1 MTFWEFL
8 LDLLPYTIIIPA
20 ILLCY
25 APAKNRFR
33 YDRSKTVTLIVG
45 FAVSLCVLAGLSTTL
60 VFKDWSIM
68 YTVSLLLLF
77 IVYHKS
83 LLLHISQ
90 SVSIFVLVCTFNS
103 FINNYAI
110 IFDAL
115 RHPTGKLADFSLE
128 AYLFQAGLSILFC
141 ILASYPMARYGS
153 YLVDNLQQPRIW
165 WISAVVSSLF
175 YIFNQRMVIH
185 RYDTLHTN
193 SVGIAYITVMIM
205 MFFLLILLCIIFYYI
220 VNALIEKA
228 RTEDNNRI
236 MSMQE
241 RHYEALQQY
250 IDSDSRARHDFRQAI
265 YTLSEFSSKKDY
277 ESIDDYLHKYI
288 ETLPQK
294 ETVDY
299 CSNSALNALINHYA
313 RMASARDIEFHA
325 KVMLPTDL
333 NIRAND
339 LCSIV
344 GNILE
349 NAIKACSDP
358 DLDKR
363 IIRLVISSEQ
373 GNELYIAVSNS
384 YGGKLLKKGD
394 RYLSNHKGGSGI
406 GLVSITTTAEHYG
419 GSARFSNDDRMFY
432 SDVMLVNREG

>member
-25 APAKNRFR
+25 APAKNHFR

-432 SDVMLVNREG
+432 SDVMLVNRKG

>member
-25 APAKNRFR
+25 APAKNHFR

-265 YTLSEFSSKKDY
+265 YTLSEFSSRKDY

-373 GNELYIAVSNS
+373 
-384 YGGKLLKKGD
+384 
-394 RYLSNHKGGSGI
+394 
-406 GLVSITTTAEHYG
+406 
-419 GSARFSNDDRMFY
+419 
-432 SDVMLVNREG
+432 

>member
-1 MTFWEFL
+1 
-8 LDLLPYTIIIPA
+8 
-20 ILLCY
+20 
-25 APAKNRFR
+25 
-33 YDRSKTVTLIVG
+33 
-45 FAVSLCVLAGLSTTL
+45 
-60 VFKDWSIM
+60 
-68 YTVSLLLLF
+68 
-77 IVYHKS
+77 
-83 LLLHISQ
+83 
-90 SVSIFVLVCTFNS
+90 
-103 FINNYAI
+103 
-110 IFDAL
+110 
-115 RHPTGKLADFSLE
+115 
-128 AYLFQAGLSILFC
+128 
-141 ILASYPMARYGS
+141 
-153 YLVDNLQQPRIW
+153 
-165 WISAVVSSLF
+165 
-175 YIFNQRMVIH
+175 
-185 RYDTLHTN
+185 
-193 SVGIAYITVMIM
+193 
-205 MFFLLILLCIIFYYI
+205 
-220 VNALIEKA
+220 
-228 RTEDNNRI
+228 
-236 MSMQE
+236 MQE

-288 ETLPQK
+288 EALPQK

-333 NIRAND
+333 KIRAND